1 MTAKESQET
10 KIALIAKD
18 INYMKE
24 KLDEVDGKLNS
35 HYVTKEEFEPI
46 KKVVYGLVGIILV
59 AVVGAV
65 VSLVVTSR

>member
-10 KIALIAKD
+10 RIALIAKD
-18 INYMKE
+18 VSYMKE

-65 VSLVVTSR
+65 VSLVLTSR

>member
-1 MTAKESQET
+1 MAAKESIET
-10 KIALIAKD
+10 RTALIARD
-18 INYMKE
+18 ITYMKE

-46 KKVVYGLVGIILV
+46 KKVVYGLVSIILV

-65 VSLVVTSR
+65 VSLVITNR

>member
-1 MTAKESQET
+1 MNAKESLEIRT
-10 KIALIAKD
+10 ALIAKD
-18 INYMKE
+18 VSYMKE

-46 KKVVYGLVGIILV
+46 KKVVYGLVSVILV

-65 VSLVVTSR
+65 VSLVITNR

>member
-24 KLDEVDGKLNS
+24 KLDEVDGKLNA

-46 KKVVYGLVGIILV
+46 KKVVYGLVSIILV

>member
-46 KKVVYGLVGIILV
+46 KKVVYGLVSIILV

-65 VSLVVTSR
+65 VSLVVTNR